1 LNKTGDPQLDSFMH
15 LVLPEMLEASL
26 RDHPKLAPLD
36 LETVNRARATL
47 RLAKEAPLGTPDLVR
62 LASALG
68 TQLLLRGSL
77 TNDPDGAFVV
87 TYELIDAGGTI
98 RQHGIA
104 RELGKHNAVT
114 LPLARKVAGAVIKAV
129 DPFASSHAQM
139 PLPEIP
145 EKALE
150 AYARGAAFMDRG
162 DFKEA
167 APAFKE
173 ATQLSP
179 DYAPAVLFYARCL
192 SRLAEAPPEP
202 VFQWARWVARAQG
215 NRTYEMRALH
225 QLAMRY
231 SDKGEWEASSHAC
244 QETLNLAKSLGAKD
258 YEAGVQ
264 TTLGVNFQRQ
274 HKPGEAE
281 AAYLQALAMYQ
292 LVGDKLSATRVLNN
306 LAVIEK
312 ERSNLK
318 GAEARYLGAL
328 ETVQSY
334 GDKWGE
340 SILTNNLGDLALAQE
355 GGLDRAE
362 GFFRKAQTLRESIGD
377 QNGLIYTLIGLAS
390 VSQARGDL
398 DRAEGLVRQAL
409 EITRK
414 TSQRPMEALSLYN
427 LGELSR
433 TATRYEAAKAF
444 YRESLALHQELKDS
458 TMEAHCLAGEAECLA
473 REGRRGMAR
482 TLLERSRTLS
492 TEETPY
498 ILRAQGWLARGENR
512 QEEAKV
518 LFAKALTSARI
529 QAPEI
534 VRELIEAAK

>member
-1 LNKTGDPQLDSFMH
+1 
-15 LVLPEMLEASL
+15 
-26 RDHPKLAPLD
+26 
-36 LETVNRARATL
+36 
-47 RLAKEAPLGTPDLVR
+47 
-62 LASALG
+62 
-68 TQLLLRGSL
+68 
-77 TNDPDGAFVV
+77 
-87 TYELIDAGGTI
+87 
-98 RQHGIA
+98 
-104 RELGKHNAVT
+104 
-114 LPLARKVAGAVIKAV
+114 
-129 DPFASSHAQM
+129 
-139 PLPEIP
+139 
-145 EKALE
+145 
-150 AYARGAAFMDRG
+150 
-162 DFKEA
+162 
-167 APAFKE
+167 
-173 ATQLSP
+173 
-179 DYAPAVLFYARCL
+179 
-192 SRLAEAPPEP
+192 
-202 VFQWARWVARAQG
+202 
-215 NRTYEMRALH
+215 
-225 QLAMRY
+225 
-231 SDKGEWEASSHAC
+231 
-244 QETLNLAKSLGAKD
+244 
-258 YEAGVQ
+258 
-264 TTLGVNFQRQ
+264 
-274 HKPGEAE
+274 
-281 AAYLQALAMYQ
+281 
-292 LVGDKLSATRVLNN
+292 VLNN